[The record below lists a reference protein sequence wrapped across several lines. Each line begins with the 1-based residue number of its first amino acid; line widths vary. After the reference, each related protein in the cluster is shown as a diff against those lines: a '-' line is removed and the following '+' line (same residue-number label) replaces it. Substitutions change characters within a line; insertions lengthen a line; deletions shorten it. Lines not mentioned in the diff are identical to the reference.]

1 MLRSLRS
8 KEGFAWE
15 ETVGLSNWLCAQHR
29 GDATYL
35 GMFFALPFLPAHAGR
50 GDRRGPFPEHR
61 GELPYR
67 FPSRRAYNTPSPH

>member
-35 GMFFALPFLPAHAGR
+35 GSSSLFLFC
-50 GDRRGPFPEHR
+50 RRMP
-61 GELPYR
+61 
-67 FPSRRAYNTPSPH
+67 

>member
-35 GMFFALPFLPAHAGR
+35 GMFFALPFLPAHAVT
-50 GDRRGPFPEHR
+50 
-61 GELPYR
+61 
-67 FPSRRAYNTPSPH
+67 A